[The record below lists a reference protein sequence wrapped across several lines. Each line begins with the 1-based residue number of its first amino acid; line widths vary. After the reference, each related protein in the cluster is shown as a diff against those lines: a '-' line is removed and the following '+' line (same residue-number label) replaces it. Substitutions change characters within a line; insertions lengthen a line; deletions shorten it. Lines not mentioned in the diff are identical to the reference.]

1 MSHLAVANEIRN
13 QLGGMAFAMMG
24 AKNLAGGDNF
34 LQFSIGDNEKKIS
47 KICIRL
53 DPSDTYTVSF
63 YDRRGNI
70 KHESNDVYCDMLH
83 DVIEENTG
91 LYLSFAPRKR

>member
-34 LQFSIGDNEKKIS
+34 LQFSIGDNEKKIT
-47 KICIRL
+47 KVRITL

-91 LYLSFAPRKR
+91 LYLSFAPRRR